1 MGALSGLLAGAVAGG
16 AQAVQQNAQGDI
28 EEKRKRALMSL
39 EQGMFM
45 DRQKDS
51 QQFQA
56 SERGATETF
65 QTGRDETLQGYE
77 QSNARLTHGLNMDQ
91 ERYRQGQQNSRANA
105 QQNDWETIRLSD
117 GSIGRYNPQTGDYEK
132 TELPGTALMGDEGDL
147 SDVEKKRFDLLSDD
161 IDAIRERAAY
171 EARDLTKDEV
181 EILGGYINDRNAILG
196 SGGSGGSGEQT
207 ILEKLLAGE
216 GGDTGGTG
224 EGGSGGTD
232 APGGNNQTESVRGLL
247 SSADEQGQ
255 KSQAQY
261 EKTRAASDA
270 FKNLDK
276 AIQSATREIKSGQ
289 STGGLIAQRF
299 DESRGQQGK
308 VSEKSIQE
316 AKAAVED
323 LLALDAKGGLNEL
336 QVKDAAKAVKRL
348 RDLGVTINIPKQ

>member
-1 MGALSGLLAGAVAGG
+1 MAAGLLAGAIGG
-16 AQAVQQNAQGDI
+16 MGKAMQQTAQGQI
-28 EEKRKRALMSL
+28 EEKRKRALMEL

-132 TELPGTALMGDEGDL
+132 TELPGSALVGDEGDL

-207 ILEKLLAGE
+207 VLEKWMAGE
-216 GGDTGGTG
+216 GGYTGGTG

-232 APGGNNQTESVRGLL
+232 APDLTYQQVMDGIQQESGQQSVSDVLSDVGLL
-247 SSADEQGQ
+247 VS
-255 KSQAQY
+255 
-261 EKTRAASDA
+261 
-270 FKNLDK
+270 
-276 AIQSATREIKSGQ
+276 EIKLSEGA
-289 STGGLIAQRF
+289 SSGGLIGPGP
-299 DESRGQQGK
+299 RGQGRAK
-308 VSEKSIQE
+308 EKGDKARAE
-316 AKAAVED
+316 AQKLLPTLVEMYNATKNED
-323 LLALDAKGGLNEL
+323 ERALLRKRIGELGEIGITPAK
-336 QVKDAAKAVKRL
+336 
-348 RDLGVTINIPKQ
+348 P